1 MKKIKKFILSGTALS
16 TIPFIS
22 LVSSSCSDKYA
33 DYKTTIEKELE
44 ETISKINE
52 SNFVIKN
59 KANLLPSKVTI
70 SEKAFEANTNGASAN
85 ITILKK
91 DDSTGTITVQIILTK
106 NNIKTDT
113 KVIIIT
119 GFKVATTVKTR
130 VDELNEMLDNINESS
145 LVIDKNVEAS
155 KFNPSTIQVKNKVAG
170 IKYIFSVQNP
180 DDANGKL
187 TLSIQ
192 LEDET
197 TKDKSNT
204 KTFTISGFKVAT
216 AVKTRVDELNEML
229 INIDLSKLVI
239 DKNIE
244 ASKFDPSTIQVNDK
258 IPGIKYIFSVSEP
271 DDAKGELTLSIQLE
285 DEKTHDKSDTAE
297 HLIEG
302 FKVSTIVSKAQL
314 DEIVAKVT
322 AENFYFPNMKDK
334 KPSEFDVNTIKANYK
349 NYGPLKAVANEID
362 LKVSKVS
369 FNDDEGTMVIKVQL
383 KSKSDPS
390 IISNESP
397 ELLIKGFKANN
408 AAPVENDLIK
418 FIESG
423 KPLFIVDEAKK
434 QAVFNTL
441 KEIAEKKLNDS
452 TITIIK
458 SKIQTQR
465 KNGKPIIGL
474 SINSELG
481 EPLNTH
487 GGDANIGYKNIPGNK
502 SRKGVYITYDKAK
515 NEVTI
520 HFQIIVN
527 NKWSKIYTQVITAK

>member
-59 KANLLPSKVTI
+59 KANLLPSKVTV

-106 NNIKTDT
+106 NNIKTDP

-180 DDANGKL
+180 DDVNGKL

-216 AVKTRVDELNEML
+216 TVKTRVDELNEML

-369 FNDDEGTMVIKVQL
+369 FNDDDGTMVIKVQL

-397 ELLIKGFKANN
+397 ELLIKGFEANN